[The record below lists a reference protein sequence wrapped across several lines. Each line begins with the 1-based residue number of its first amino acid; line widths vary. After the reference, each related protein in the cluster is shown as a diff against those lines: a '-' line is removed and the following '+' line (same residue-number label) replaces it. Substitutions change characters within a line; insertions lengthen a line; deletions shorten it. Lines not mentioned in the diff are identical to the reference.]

1 MSLGHTQ
8 SDPLLSYVFNL
19 TFQTFY
25 AGYGG
30 PISCT
35 STMANQLCLLRPPH
49 WFAPVPAC
57 LPQHALF
64 PSTERTPLARSSL
77 VAASTGG
84 TDKETIRMQ
93 CTNVYGKSVCVCVC
107 VCLYMGAVTTI
118 KVWYNVSRKNSH
130 SFVAILTCVNAKYIF
145 SICF

>member
-8 SDPLLSYVFNL
+8 SDPLLSYVFLL

-25 AGYGG
+25 AGYGE

-35 STMANQLCLLRPPH
+35 STMANQLCLLRPLR
-49 WFAPVPAC
+49 WFAPAPAC

-77 VAASTGG
+77 VAASTGEAHR
-84 TDKETIRMQ
+84 DNKNAMK
-93 CTNVYGKSVCVCVC
+93 NVYGKSVCVCVC
-107 VCLYMGAVTTI
+107 ARAPCGVTGLPSSASPGGGKGNTRQI
-118 KVWYNVSRKNSH
+118 WRVPGK
-130 SFVAILTCVNAKYIF
+130 
-145 SICF
+145 